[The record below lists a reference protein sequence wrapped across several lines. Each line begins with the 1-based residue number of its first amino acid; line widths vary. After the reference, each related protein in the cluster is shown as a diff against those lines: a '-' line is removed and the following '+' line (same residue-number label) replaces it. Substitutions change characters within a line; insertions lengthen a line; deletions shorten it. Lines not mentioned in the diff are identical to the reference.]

1 MFSVLL
7 ILFIAVPVI
16 EIALFIQVGGVLGG
30 WATIALILLTAVVGA
45 SLVRNQGLKTLLS
58 LQQRLKSGELP
69 AGEIL
74 EGVLLLVAGALLLT
88 PGFLTDFMGMVI
100 LFPPARVW
108 IANKLITRLKIKAS
122 QSAGRK
128 SGPFASGGS
137 NDQPT
142 GNVFEGEF
150 ERKKEDKHHLK

>member
-88 PGFLTDFMGMVI
+88 PGFLTDFMGMFI

-108 IANKLITRLKIKAS
+108 LANKLIARLKIKAS
-122 QSAGRK
+122 QSAGRQ
-128 SGPFASGGS
+128 SGPFAAGRS

-150 ERKKEDKHHLK
+150 ERKTEDKHHLK